1 MKKRKVSTRS
11 VERLSIYRRAL
22 LHGQHEFGT
31 SVYSHQ
37 LAQACQLT
45 AAQVRRDLMAIG
57 YSGNP
62 NSGYDVERLLAS
74 LAAFLDSQET
84 RPVAIVGMGYLGR
97 AIAAFLTNRSHTIR
111 LTAAFDVDLDKIG
124 LVFSDV
130 RCHSVRKMP
139 EVMADERIDI
149 GIITVPAQHAQAV
162 AEQLV
167 AAGATG
173 ILNFA
178 PVVLRLPARIYVEN
192 IDMSVALEKVAFFA
206 RTRTRQR
213 RQPTR
218 SRSGRARAQTAK

>member
-1 MKKRKVSTRS
+1 MKKRKISTRS

-22 LHGQHEFGT
+22 LHGRQEFGP

-37 LAQACQLT
+37 LAHACQLT

-62 NSGYDVERLLAS
+62 NSGYDVRRLLTS
-74 LAAFLDSQET
+74 LAAFLDSQEI

-97 AIAAFLTNRSHTIR
+97 AIAAFLSNRSHKIR

-124 LVFSDV
+124 LTFGDV
-130 RCHSVRKMP
+130 RCYSVRQMQEILEDK
-139 EVMADERIDI
+139 RIDI
-149 GIITVPAQHAQAV
+149 AIITVPAEQAQHA

-167 AAGATG
+167 AAGVTG

-178 PVVLRLPARIYVEN
+178 PVVLRLHERIYVEN
-192 IDMSVALEKVAFFA
+192 IDMTVSLEKVAFFA
-206 RTRTRQR
+206 RSSTRQKR
-213 RQPTR
+213 
-218 SRSGRARAQTAK
+218 K

>member
-1 MKKRKVSTRS
+1 MKKRKISTRS

-22 LHGQHEFGT
+22 LHGRQEFGP

-62 NSGYDVERLLAS
+62 NSGYDVRRLLTS
-74 LAAFLDSQET
+74 LAAFLDSQDV

-97 AIAAFLTNRSHTIR
+97 AIAAFLANRSHKIR

-124 LVFSDV
+124 LNFSDV
-130 RCHSVRKMP
+130 HCYSVRQ
-139 EVMADERIDI
+139 MAEILADKRIDVA
-149 GIITVPAQHAQAV
+149 IITVPAEQAQHA

-167 AAGATG
+167 AAGVTG

-178 PVVLRLPARIYVEN
+178 PVVLRLHERIYVEN
-192 IDMSVALEKVAFFA
+192 IDMTVSLEKVAFFA
-206 RTRTRQR
+206 RAGARPKR
-213 RQPTR
+213 R
-218 SRSGRARAQTAK
+218 

>member
-1 MKKRKVSTRS
+1 MKKRKISPRS

-22 LHGQHEFGT
+22 LHNRHEFGP

-37 LAQACQLT
+37 LAHACRLT

-62 NSGYDVERLLAS
+62 NSGYEVKRLLSS

-97 AIAAFLTNRSHTIR
+97 AIAAFLANRVEKIR
-111 LTAAFDVDLDKIG
+111 LVAAFDVDLDKIG
-124 LVFSDV
+124 LSFSDV
-130 RCHSVRKMP
+130 HCFSVRQ
-139 EVMADERIDI
+139 MAEILNEKGIDI
-149 GIITVPAQHAQAV
+149 AIITVPAEQAQHV

-167 AAGATG
+167 AAGVTG

-178 PVVLRLPARIYVEN
+178 PVVLRLHERIHVEN
-192 IDMSVALEKVAFFA
+192 LDMTVTLEKVAFF
-206 RTRTRQR
+206 
-213 RQPTR
+213 TR
-218 SRSGRARAQTAK
+218 STVRRKLR

>member
-1 MKKRKVSTRS
+1 MKKRKISTRS

-22 LHGQHEFGT
+22 LQSRHEFGP

-62 NSGYDVERLLAS
+62 NSGYDVKRLLSS
-74 LAAFLDSQET
+74 LAAFLDSQDV

-97 AIAAFLTNRSHTIR
+97 AIAAYLGNRSHKIR
-111 LTAAFDVDLDKIG
+111 LVAAFDVDLDKIG
-124 LVFSDV
+124 LSFSDV
-130 RCHSVRKMP
+130 HCYSVRQMQEIIAEK
-139 EVMADERIDI
+139 RIDI
-149 GIITVPAQHAQAV
+149 AIVTVPAEQAQHA

-167 AAGATG
+167 AAGVTG

-178 PVVLRLPARIYVEN
+178 PVVLRVHERIYVEN
-192 IDMSVALEKVAFFA
+192 IDMTVSLEKVAFFA
-206 RTRTRQR
+206 RSTSRPR
-213 RQPTR
+213 R
-218 SRSGRARAQTAK
+218 K